1 MASKPIVHLVAG
13 ARPNFM
19 KIAPVWHA
27 LSKAHWCMPQIVHT
41 GQHSDIN
48 MSEWFFRDLRLPAP
62 HHHLAA
68 KTGSHATTT
77 GTTMIAYEALC
88 LKERPA
94 WSVVVGDVD
103 STIACALTAKKL
115 GISVAHLEAGLRS
128 YDWSMPE
135 EINRMLTDR
144 ISDLLWTPSSDGDEN
159 LAKEGVS
166 RDRIELVGN
175 VMIDSLV
182 MATPL
187 IGAVNLD
194 AVVGQPLPR
203 DFSVVTMHR
212 PSNVDTK
219 ERLQAVVALL
229 RQLAQRLPVV
239 FPIHPRT
246 RLRLESFGLLGDL
259 ADSRIIQLKP
269 LGYIEFVALVHK
281 ARLILTD
288 SGGVQE
294 ESTYLGVPCLTLREN
309 TERPVTVTHGT
320 NRLTKLEAAIA
331 DVDALLAAPAGAS
344 PVIPLWDGKAA
355 NRVAESLRKRIVG
368 R

>member
-1 MASKPIVHLVAG
+1 MSSKPIVHLVAG

-27 LSKAHWCMPQIVHT
+27 LSKADWCAPQIVHT

-94 WSVVVGDVD
+94 WSIVVGDVD
-103 STIACALTAKKL
+103 STIACAVTSKKL

-182 MATPL
+182 MAQPL
-187 IGAVNLD
+187 IGAVDLN
-194 AVVGQPLPR
+194 AVVGQPLPKQ
-203 DFSVVTMHR
+203 FSVVTLHR

-309 TERPVTVTHGT
+309 TERPITVTHGT
-320 NRLTKLEAAIA
+320 NRLTKLEAALA
-331 DVDALLAAPAGAS
+331 DVDALLSAPAGAV
-344 PVIPLWDGKAA
+344 PVIPLWDGRAA
-355 NRVAESLRKRIVG
+355 ERVAESLRNRMVG
-368 R
+368 Q

>member
-1 MASKPIVHLVAG
+1 MTSRPIVHLVAG

-27 LSKAHWCMPQIVHT
+27 LSKVDWCAPQIVHT

-48 MSEWFFRDLRLPAP
+48 MSEWFFRDLQLPPP

-88 LKERPA
+88 QKERPA

-103 STIACALTAKKL
+103 STIACAMTAKKL

-128 YDWSMPE
+128 NDWAMPE
-135 EINRMLTDR
+135 EINRVLTDR
-144 ISDLLWTPSSDGDEN
+144 IADLLWTPSPDGDEN
-159 LAKEGVS
+159 LAKEGVP
-166 RDRIELVGN
+166 RDRIELIGN

-182 MATPL
+182 MAKPL
-187 IGAVNLD
+187 IGAVDLD
-194 AVVGQPLPR
+194 AVVGQPLPKQ
-203 DFSVVTMHR
+203 FAVVTLHR

-219 ERLQAVVALL
+219 ERLADVVALL
-229 RQLAQRLPVV
+229 RQLAQRLPVI
-239 FPIHPRT
+239 FPVHPRT
-246 RLRLESFGLLGDL
+246 RLRLESFGLLGEL
-259 ADSRIIQLKP
+259 ADNRIIQLKP

-294 ESTYLGVPCLTLREN
+294 ETTYLGVPCLTLREN

-320 NRLTKLEAAIA
+320 NRLTRLEAAIA
-331 DVDALLAAPAGAS
+331 DVDAVLKVPVGAP
-344 PVIPLWDGKAA
+344 PVIPLWDGRAA
-355 NRVAESLRKRIVG
+355 ERVAQSLRKRIVG